1 MAKKKIEDKTNEIR
15 YDKQS
20 ILKSKKYS
28 ERKDILSVI
37 LEDNVEYTL
46 FEIENK
52 LKEFMEGVIN

>member
-1 MAKKKIEDKTNEIR
+1 MAKKKIEDETNEIR